1 MSIAKR
7 KTANTINNTSNTI
20 LTVLFHLVELTQIKP
35 AITAQINKAIKMH
48 LSQVRIIYG
57 YNSGNT
63 LKNYFTNI
71 KHYDQNKV
79 TSIFEVPNNSGEAI
93 INLKVS
99 LK

>member
-1 MSIAKR
+1 MIIDLHGKTLKEAK
-7 KTANTINNTSNTI
+7 
-20 LTVLFHLVELTQIKP
+20 QIVNEE
-35 AITAQINKAIKMH
+35 IDKAFKLK
-48 LSQVRIIYG
+48 LSQIRIIYG

-63 LKNYFTNI
+63 LKNYFTSL

-79 TSIFEVPNNSGEAI
+79 TSIFEVPNNNGEAI

>member
-1 MSIAKR
+1 MIIDLHGKTLKEAK
-7 KTANTINNTSNTI
+7 
-20 LTVLFHLVELTQIKP
+20 QIVNEE
-35 AITAQINKAIKMH
+35 IDKAFKLK
-48 LSQVRIIYG
+48 LSQIRIIYG

-63 LKNYFTNI
+63 LKNYFTNL

-79 TSIFEVPNNSGEAI
+79 TSIFEVPNNNGEAI

>member
-1 MSIAKR
+1 MIIDLHNKTLKEAK
-7 KTANTINNTSNTI
+7 TIVNEEI
-20 LTVLFHLVELTQIKP
+20 D
-35 AITAQINKAIKMH
+35 KAIKLK
-48 LSQVRIIYG
+48 LSQIRIIYG

-71 KHYDQNKV
+71 KHYNQNKV

>member
-1 MSIAKR
+1 MIIDLHNKTLKEAK
-7 KTANTINNTSNTI
+7 TIVNEEI
-20 LTVLFHLVELTQIKP
+20 D
-35 AITAQINKAIKMH
+35 KAIKLK
-48 LSQVRIIYG
+48 LSQIRIIYG

-79 TSIFEVPNNSGEAI
+79 TFIFEVPNNSGEDI